1 MIRTCVFPLGAVL
14 FAVAVSG
21 CATGGSQTQA
31 TISDIHRRVTNL
43 DKEMDTTIT
52 KLNETTAEL
61 SARVEQTDQETR
73 TLRSMSEEN
82 QVRLES
88 IERSLNEL
96 KAQAYR
102 VWNLTSAPGGAPAA
116 GAPVPGGAQV
126 EIIGPE
132 WSNPPSEPPVTA
144 MTAPPVQ
151 PPPAPVSPPPSVAPA
166 DVTPVPEPVPVAPPP
181 APAPV
186 PAPQPVPAAPAPS
199 AGDPQVAYQN
209 AQRSFANED
218 YEAALRSF
226 DDFLRQYS
234 DSDLRANA
242 QFWKAKCCLNLNRYQ
257 EAIGEFERLRT
268 EYPGSTKVPFAMHN
282 QAVAH
287 SRLGQVDEASRL
299 LEEVINSYPTT
310 PAADQ
315 ARMDLKKLRG
325 ES

>member
-1 MIRTCVFPLGAVL
+1 MIRTCELSLGLVL
-14 FAVAVSG
+14 FAVVVSG

-31 TISDIHRRVTNL
+31 TITDIHRRVTNL

-73 TLRSMSEEN
+73 SLRSMTEEN

-96 KAQAYR
+96 KTQAYR
-102 VWNLTSAPGGAPAA
+102 VWNLTSAPGGALPV
-116 GAPVPGGAQV
+116 PSQVPGGAQV

-132 WSNPPSEPPVTA
+132 WSNPPSEPS
-144 MTAPPVQ
+144 MTSMAAPPIQ
-151 PPPAPVSPPPSVAPA
+151 PPPAPPAMTPTIAAPPAA
-166 DVTPVPEPVPVAPPP
+166 TPVPVTP
-181 APAPV
+181 A
-186 PAPQPVPAAPAPS
+186 PAPQPVPVAPAPS

-287 SRLGQVDEASRL
+287 SRLGQTDQAVRL
-299 LEEVINSYPTT
+299 LEEVISNYPTT

-315 ARMDLKKLRG
+315 ARLDLKKLRG